1 MFHSHR
7 ERGLSEIVGFI
18 LILAAIVIAVAL
30 FATFGIPAQGR
41 EGEIAH
47 MNDVRDRFVEFK
59 INIDSLWSNRQCG
72 TAIGTSFTLGTG
84 GGATTG
90 SFSIIPILAPVKTGA
105 TLALNQRAD
114 YITIVQDS
122 LLIVDSAANSWNETG
137 LISTYPSTTPITFNT
152 TPKYF
157 FINISSPDS
166 SSLLQRRGVHI
177 YPASGSAWEAWVNV
191 TPVYSYSRRFLVSN
205 GTGTCCWNQIYSFW
219 EEDETRW
226 NRTDVTISTW
236 NQGIQLMQDFI
247 VYKNIAPLPT
257 TYIVDL
263 MKPGYGISDQ
273 LGATPILTAQKSDG
287 VVNATFLTNYS
298 YWPTQTSQSWPMGSL
313 EYRAQN
319 EYWIPQT
326 YYYQMGGV
334 FLEQNEG
341 NTVKV
346 PPAIT
351 FSMSNGIPV
360 VKINQILL
368 SGSGMI
374 QASGPVR
381 VTSSVASITDTPMV
395 AGNNTRFVNI
405 SVWTQSEN
413 ASQMWLQAL
422 TNAADKAGFPTRI
435 YTNKTAGCESFLNI
449 TADPAIYGVRLTL
462 SNVTVK
468 TAIQT
473 AAPSGGG

>member
-1 MFHSHR
+1 MFHHHR
-7 ERGLSEIVGFI
+7 EWGLSEIVGFI

-47 MNDVRDRFVEFK
+47 MNEVRDRFVEFK

-72 TAIGTSFTLGTG
+72 TAIGTSFSLGTG

-90 SFSIIPILAPVKTGA
+90 SFSIIPILAPVRSGA
-105 TLALNQRAD
+105 TLALNQRAE
-114 YITIVQDS
+114 YITVAQDS

-137 LISTYPSTTPITFNT
+137 FISSASATPITFNT

-157 FINISSPDS
+157 FINISSPD
-166 SSLLQRRGVHI
+166 LLQRRGVHI
-177 YPASGSAWEAWVNV
+177 YPTSGSAWEAWVNV
-191 TPVYSYSRRFLVSN
+191 TPVYSWSHRFVVSN
-205 GTGTCCWNQIYSFW
+205 GSGDQKFQIYGFW
-219 EEDETRW
+219 EVNEAIW
-226 NRTDVTISTW
+226 NHTDITVSTW
-236 NQGIQLMQDFI
+236 NQGTQLMQDFI
-247 VYKNIAPLPT
+247 VYKNIAPPPA

-263 MKPGYGISDQ
+263 MNPSYGISEK
-273 LGATPILTAQKSDG
+273 LAATQYPESLRALKSDG
-287 VVNATFLTNYS
+287 IVNASFLTNYS
-298 YWPTQTSQSWPMGSL
+298 YWPTQTYQSWNMGSL

-341 NTVKV
+341 NTVKL

-351 FSMSNGIPV
+351 FSLPNGIPV

-368 SGSGMI
+368 SGSGVI
-374 QASGPVR
+374 QASGPVQ
-381 VTSSVASITDTPMV
+381 VTSSVASITEIPMA

-405 SVWTQSEN
+405 SVRTQSEN

-422 TNAADKAGFPTRI
+422 QTAAVKAGFPTRF
-435 YTNKTAGCESFLNI
+435 YTSNAAGVESFMNI
-449 TADPAIYGVRLTL
+449 TADPGIYGVRLSLTR
-462 SNVTVK
+462 VTVN
-468 TAIQT
+468 TAIQS
-473 AAPSGGG
+473 AAPSVGG

>member
-41 EGEIAH
+41 EGEITH
-47 MNDVRDRFVEFK
+47 MNEVRDRFVEFK

-90 SFSIIPILAPVKTGA
+90 SFSIIPILAPVKTSA
-105 TLALNQRAD
+105 TLALNQRAE
-114 YITIVQDS
+114 YITIAQDS

-137 LISTYPSTTPITFNT
+137 SIGYASATPITFNT

-157 FINISSPDS
+157 FINISSPDLS
-166 SSLLQRRGVHI
+166 QKRGVHI
-177 YPASGSAWEAWVNV
+177 QPASGSAWEAWVNV

-205 GTGTCCWNQIYSFW
+205 GSGPCCWNQIYGFW
-219 EEDETRW
+219 EVNETRW
-226 NRTDVTISTW
+226 NRTDVTVSTW

-247 VYKNIAPLPT
+247 VYKNIAPPT
-257 TYIVDL
+257 MYVVDL
-263 MKPGYGISDQ
+263 MKPAYGISDQ
-273 LGATPILTAQKSDG
+273 LGATRTLSAQKSDG
-287 VVNATFLTNYS
+287 VINATFLTNYS
-298 YWPTQTSQSWPMGSL
+298 YWPTQTSQSWAMGSL
-313 EYRAQN
+313 EYRARN

-381 VTSSVASITDTPMV
+381 VTSSVASITDIPMV

-405 SVWTQSEN
+405 SVWTQSAN

-422 TNAADKAGFPTRI
+422 TTAADKAGFPTRI
-435 YTNKTAGCESFLNI
+435 YTNKSAGVESFLNI
-449 TADPAIYGVRLTL
+449 TADPAIYGVRLSL
-462 SNVTVK
+462 SRVTVN